1 MKPSIPMPTQAKAI
15 DVEPVKTIA
24 HHSDTSRLIRIA
36 AIAIGLGFGGFLLWA
51 AFAPLD
57 EGVPTSGI
65 VSIDTKRKAVQHQTG
80 GIIAEVLVN
89 EGQKVDANQVLMRL
103 NDAVTR
109 ANYEATRQRYMA
121 LRAMEGRLL
130 AEQLNAPAIT
140 FHADL
145 VAAAKDD
152 PILQQH
158 MNAQTQLL
166 QSRRT
171 SLAANIGALEEAI
184 KGQQGLIEGYRNV
197 LASRRNQA
205 ALIERE
211 LKGIRDLV
219 AEGYAPLTR
228 QLELERT
235 LADVTASS
243 ADLQANIVR
252 AQSAILETRQREEAL
267 RSDYRK
273 ETDAQLAEVRREVQ
287 SEGQKYKA
295 TTEELAR
302 TEIRAPATGQVVGLG
317 NQTVG
322 GVVPPGQK
330 LMDIVPEKE
339 SLVLE
344 AQVAPNLIDRVHPGT
359 PVDVR
364 FSTFAHAPQLVVA
377 GVVDSISA
385 DVLADQQGR
394 TYYLARISITK
405 DGLKTLGSHQMQPGM
420 PVEVVIKTGERSVL
434 QYLLH
439 PLVRRISASMKEQ

>member
-1 MKPSIPMPTQAKAI
+1 MKDSISAPPRPSIDA
-15 DVEPVKTIA
+15 EPVANIA
-24 HHSDTSRLIRIA
+24 HHSDTRRLIWIA
-36 AIAIGLGFGGFLLWA
+36 SLAIGLGFGGFLVWA
-51 AFAPLD
+51 ALAPLD

-80 GIIAEVLVN
+80 GIISAVLVN

-103 NDAVTR
+103 NDAVAR
-109 ANYEATRQRYMA
+109 ANYEASRQRYMG

-130 AEQLNAPAIT
+130 AEQLSLPNID
-140 FHADL
+140 FHPDL
-145 VAAAKDD
+145 VAAANED
-152 PILQQH
+152 PMLQQH
-158 MNAQTQLL
+158 MNAQTRLL
-166 QSRRT
+166 RSRRN
-171 SLAANIGALEEAI
+171 SLEANIGALEEAV

-197 LASRRNQA
+197 LVSRKNQV

-211 LKGIRDLV
+211 LKGIRELV
-219 AEGYAPLTR
+219 DEGYAPLTR

-287 SEGQKYKA
+287 SEGQRYKA
-295 TTEELAR
+295 ASEELAR
-302 TEIRAPATGQVVGLG
+302 TEVRAPATGQVVGLG

-339 SLVLE
+339 TLVLE
-344 AQVAPNLIDRVHPGT
+344 AQIAPNLIDRVSPGT

-364 FSTFAHAPQLVVA
+364 FATFAHTPQLVVA

-385 DVLADQQGR
+385 DVLSDSQGR
-394 TYYLARISITK
+394 TYYLARITITK
-405 DGLKTLGSHQMQPGM
+405 EGLKTLGHHQMQPGM
-420 PVEVVIKTGERSVL
+420 PVEVVVKTGERSVL